1 MLDNLERAGPA
12 RHWPRSPGHVIVRD
26 ADRMRGPLRRELSSR
41 SASTGCPGP
50 PTAPARWSA
59 PSGATGT
66 ASRRSSTS
74 RCPACMVPAHL
85 YRPGGPDA
93 ARAGRPVLSRPL
105 VARQQGSPDFQAF
118 CINMARL
125 GFVVLSFDPF
135 GQGERGVSSRDHRR
149 TEALLVG
156 VAQQGFAEY
165 ETRCALEYL
174 LSRKE
179 VDPRRVGITGASGGG
194 FNTWITAALD
204 DRIAAAVPVVGTS
217 EFAEQIHVCRPL
229 DWYHAAEHCH
239 FVPGLIRY
247 ANNHE
252 LLAMAAPK
260 PVLIVA
266 AARGPELPA
275 RGRAAGRR
283 LRPRALR
290 RPTAPATRSAWS
302 WTLPRGTATSGSS
315 ARRRM
320 GGSSAG

>member
-1 MLDNLERAGPA
+1 MPTGCAG
-12 RHWPRSPGHVIVRD
+12 RYGGSWSG
-26 ADRMRGPLRRELSSR
+26 R
-41 SASTGCPGP
+41 SASDGCPGLP
-50 PTAPARWSA
+50 PCGRRVV
-59 PSGATGT
+59 GT
-66 ASRRSSTS
+66 LRRDGYRIEKIVYETL
-74 RCPACMVPAHL
+74 PGVLVPAHL
-85 YRPGGPDA
+85 YVPEGLDRPAPAVLFYPGHWWPDSK
-93 ARAGRPVLSRPL
+93 AR
-105 VARQQGSPDFQAF
+105 PDFQAF

-174 LSRKE
+174 LSRPE
-179 VDPRRVGITGASGGG
+179 VDPQRIGITGASGGG
-194 FNTWITAALD
+194 YNTWITAALD

-266 AARGPELPA
+266 ASQDQSFPLG
-275 RGRAAGRR
+275 GRPRGRR
-283 LRPRALR
+283 LRPRRSTSPYGAGGED
-290 RPTAPATRSAWS
+290 RPGGGPSR
-302 WTLPRGTATSGSS
+302 RGTATSGSS
-315 ARRRM
+315 ARRRTD
-320 GGSSAG
+320 GSSAG